1 MDQLLARLQ
10 EHLDD
15 VPTATGTPHPTPLF
29 SSSTLGLPHDHAHHV
44 LSPLVLAAENPLL
57 VVLAVIGLLTTATL
71 LIQYTRKNP
80 AKLPYPPSPRGAW
93 PLLGHLPLLAYH
105 ASAPDKLFA
114 SLASTLGPVYMLRL
128 GAQRM
133 LVVNSDKLARES
145 LLRNGKAY
153 AGRLLT
159 APWAV
164 LSEGANN
171 MGFAPYGEKWRAMRR
186 AAHKI
191 LTPAAVDA
199 MDMRL
204 ELEAD
209 RLVAHLTNVGTAQVE
224 SLFQRYTANVIFSKA
239 LGVTYDRLDDPE
251 LVALL
256 ASVTNMFRV
265 LAVGGIDEYVP
276 DSGWFWGSRVV
287 RHMVLWTA
295 REKMAV
301 VNNIYDE
308 FYQATLT
315 DRLNDLKAQLASET
329 AEERAARDLC
339 YAEELLLM
347 MADLVLAGTDT
358 TAGTLMWIA
367 ILLVNHPDVQR
378 KAYDSLVDYCGI
390 DPGTGKVRVPTL
402 ADSTQLTYIRA
413 IVKETLRMIP
423 IGPLGLPRATIE
435 DTHIAGYHV
444 PKGTQV
450 VYNIDAIHEGMYP
463 ESKGG
468 NEFRPERWLD
478 EGFAD
483 GRGKGGVEVPDG
495 IFTFGLGRRQCPGM
509 HLATREL
516 CLVTA
521 RLVAAFE
528 LRSGEPGKKELSL
541 ERQFGLTSPPKH
553 GAMVEFV
560 VRQ

>member
-1 MDQLLARLQ
+1 MDVLTRLDARL
-10 EHLDD
+10 
-15 VPTATGTPHPTPLF
+15 A
-29 SSSTLGLPHDHAHHV
+29 S
-44 LSPLVLAAENPLL
+44 LSEPLL
-57 VVLAVIGLLTTATL
+57 TALTSIGLLTTATL
-71 LIQYTRKNP
+71 LLYHMRKSSSHDTKP
-80 AKLPYPPSPRGAW
+80 QLPPSPPGAW
-93 PLLGHLPLLAYH
+93 PFLGHLPLLAYH
-105 ASAPDKLFA
+105 ASKLGSLFA

-133 LVVNSDKLARES
+133 LVVNSDTLARES

-159 APWAV
+159 APFSV
-164 LSEGANN
+164 ISEDGNDLA
-171 MGFAPYGEKWRAMRR
+171 FAPYGEKWRTIRR

-209 RLVAHLTNVGTAQVE
+209 RLVAHLADVGTAQIDNM
-224 SLFQRYTANVIFSKA
+224 FQRG
-239 LGVTYDRLDDPE
+239 GVTFERLDDPE

-256 ASVTNMFRV
+256 ERVTETVRLM
-265 LAVGGIDEYVP
+265 AVGGVDEYVP
-276 DSGWFWGSRVV
+276 DSGGFGGPMSCGAWSPGR
-287 RHMVLWTA
+287 L
-295 REKMAV
+295 EK
-301 VNNIYDE
+301 
-308 FYQATLT
+308 
-315 DRLNDLKAQLASET
+315 RWAQSTGFGERT
-329 AEERAARDLC
+329 QSRAARDLC
-339 YAEELLLM
+339 YAEELLVQAMEADAPDGDSERQLSM
-347 MADLVLAGTDT
+347 QQIKLVMADLLLAGMET

-402 ADSTQLTYIRA
+402 ADSTQLPYIRA
-413 IVKETLRMIP
+413 IVKETLRLIP
-423 IGPLGLPRATIE
+423 IAPLGLPRATIE

-521 RLVAAFE
+521 RLLAAFE
-528 LRSGEPGKKELSL
+528 LKSGEPGKKELTA
-541 ERQFGLTSPPKH
+541 ERQFGLTAAPKN
-553 GAMVEFV
+553 GAVIEFV
-560 VRQ
+560 PRLK